1 MVQGPSP
8 SPDILPAINRLVGMM
23 GGIVVV
29 IVAAALIEPLV
40 ARAIRLIMTQWRTI

>member
-1 MVQGPSP
+1 M
-8 SPDILPAINRLVGMM
+8 I

-40 ARAIRLIMTQWRTI
+40 ASIIRLMMTRWRTL

>member
-1 MVQGPSP
+1 M
-8 SPDILPAINRLVGMM
+8 I

-40 ARAIRLIMTQWRTI
+40 ARVLRLTMKRWRTL